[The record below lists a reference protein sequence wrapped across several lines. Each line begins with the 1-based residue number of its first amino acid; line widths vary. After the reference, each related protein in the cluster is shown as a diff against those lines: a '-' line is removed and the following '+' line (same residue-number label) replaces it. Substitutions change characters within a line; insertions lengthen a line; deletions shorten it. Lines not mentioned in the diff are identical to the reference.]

1 MLLSV
6 LSFQAMKTIA
16 LRAHFDGEQIQL
28 DEPCEL
34 APETPVVI
42 LVRSEEDADERDE
55 WRIAA
60 GLWLENAYG
69 EDEPEYPL
77 DLIKEPNPD
86 YAGR

>member
-1 MLLSV
+1 
-6 LSFQAMKTIA
+6 MKTIA
-16 LRAHFDGEQIQL
+16 VRAHFDGEHVQL

-34 APETPVVI
+34 APDTALVI
-42 LVRSEEDADERDE
+42 LVRPEESEDERGE
-55 WRIAA
+55 WRVAA
-60 GLWLENAYG
+60 GLLLETVYG